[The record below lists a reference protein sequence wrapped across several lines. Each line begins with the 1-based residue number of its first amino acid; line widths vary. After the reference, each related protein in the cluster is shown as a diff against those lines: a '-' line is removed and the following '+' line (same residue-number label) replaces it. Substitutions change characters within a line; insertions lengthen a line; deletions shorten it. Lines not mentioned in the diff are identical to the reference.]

1 MNMPT
6 FTGLANPWIRGLK
19 VYEPG
24 RPIEEVAREMGFEDA
39 SNIVK
44 LASNENALGPSPRA
58 VRAMRASARQMHLYP
73 DGSAFYLRQ
82 ALGAK
87 LRLPPEC
94 LVCGCGSNEIIELL
108 GHVFLDK
115 DTSAVMADRAFIV
128 YKLIAAMFCA
138 QAISV
143 PMRDLTHDLD
153 AMLAAIRPDTRL
165 VFVANPNN
173 PTGTMVSTSAL
184 ERFIEQAPEHVVV
197 VVDEAYTELL
207 PPDRQPNLLR
217 YVLAGRKLVVVRT
230 FSKAYGLAGLRCGYA
245 IAPPECIQLIN
256 RVRQPFNL
264 TAMALAAC
272 TAALAD
278 TRHLRLTQKMVA
290 SGLRQLE
297 TGLTRLG
304 VAFVPSVVN
313 FMLVKTGAGRD
324 VSGQLEREGVIV
336 RPVDGYG
343 LPDYVRVS
351 VGTQPENVRFLT
363 ALEKVLAAR
372 RG

>member
-1 MNMPT
+1 MT
-6 FTGLANPWIRGLK
+6 AFTELANPWIRGLK

-24 RPIEEVAREMGFEDA
+24 RPIEEVAREIGFADA
-39 SNIVK
+39 SDIIK
-44 LASNENALGPSPRA
+44 LASNENSLGPSPRA
-58 VRAMRASARQMHLYP
+58 VRAIKAAARQMHLYP
-73 DGSAFYLRQ
+73 DGNAFYLRQ
-82 ALGAK
+82 ALGGK
-87 LRLPPEC
+87 LQLPPEC

-108 GHVFLDK
+108 GHVFLGNG
-115 DTSAVMADRAFIV
+115 TSAVMADRAFIV

-138 QAISV
+138 HAIAV

-173 PTGTMVSTSAL
+173 PTGTMVSTPAL
-184 ERFIEQAPEHVVV
+184 ERFIEQVPEHVAV

-207 PPDRQPNLLR
+207 PPDRQPDLLR
-217 YVLAGRKLVVVRT
+217 YVRAGRKLILVRT

-272 TAALAD
+272 TAALDDA
-278 TRHLRLTQKMVA
+278 RHLRRTQKMVTG
-290 SGLRQLE
+290 GLRQLE
-297 TGLTRLG
+297 AGLTRLG

-313 FMLVKTGAGRD
+313 FMLVKTGAGRV

-336 RPVDGYG
+336 RPVDGYD
-343 LPDYVRVS
+343 LPDYLRVS
-351 VGTQPENVRFLT
+351 VGTRPENARFLT
-363 ALEKVLAAR
+363 ALEKILAGR